1 MNKVKEGCLERTRP
15 GSGPPAWVGLSSVHP
30 TALLFRSPETA
41 LLTRSVLT
49 LNNAANGKGGCP

>member
-1 MNKVKEGCLERTRP
+1 MTGP

-30 TALLFRSPETA
+30 TALLFGSPETA